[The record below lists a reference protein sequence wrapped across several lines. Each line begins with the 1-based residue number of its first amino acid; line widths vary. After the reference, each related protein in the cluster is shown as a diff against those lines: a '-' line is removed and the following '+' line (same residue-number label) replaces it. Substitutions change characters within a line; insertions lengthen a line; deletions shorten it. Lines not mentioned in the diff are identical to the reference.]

1 VKKAEKAIVILARIV
16 RRKLEIF
23 FAQLPELL
31 QLLQSRPGVSPSPTV
46 KRLFGREPKYAWRA
60 IRDSE

>member
-1 VKKAEKAIVILARIV
+1 VKKGEKAIVILVRIV
-16 RRKLEIF
+16 RRKQEIF

-31 QLLQSRPGVSPSPTV
+31 QLLQSQPGVSPPPTV

-60 IRDSE
+60 ILPS